1 MYIEFLSPTAT
12 FQRWEHPDSPTVGLA
27 GGIRLPDTQQP
38 TVAAKHLL
46 YSDVFFHIFFSFWQK
61 TKPAF
66 VPCIDS
72 LVDTSQWLSTSGD
85 LKQVI

>member
-38 TVAAKHLL
+38 TVAAKHVL
-46 YSDVFFHIFFSFWQK
+46 YSDVFWISFCLFGRKQNR
-61 TKPAF
+61 
-66 VPCIDS
+66 
-72 LVDTSQWLSTSGD
+72 LSF
-85 LKQVI
+85 LA